1 MINYRQGGGRMLCS
15 KCKLRIGKIEIQR
28 TEDGHLINHV
38 LCDECAKTFEDYDL
52 ETSFSDNNLL
62 TSLIESVQR
71 SPLQVSYILTT
82 TCSSCG
88 MTYGSYRKTGRVGC
102 GKCYESFG
110 EKITPLIQELHG
122 SAVHVGMS
130 PQNYSDYEVVKR
142 QIMSLKSELKIA
154 ISKEEFEK
162 AVALRDEIAVLEES
176 LG

>member
-1 MINYRQGGGRMLCS
+1 MLCT
-15 KCKLRIGKIEIQR
+15 KCNLRIGKIEIQR
-28 TEDGHLINHV
+28 NEDGQNINYI
-38 LCDECAKTFEDYDL
+38 LCDECAKTFENYDL
-52 ETSFSDNNLL
+52 QTSFSDNDLL

-102 GKCYESFG
+102 SKCYESFK
-110 EKITPLIQELHG
+110 EKITPLVQELHG

-130 PQNYSDYEVVKR
+130 PKNFCDYETTKR
-142 QIMSLKSELKIA
+142 KIMALKSELKTV

-162 AVALRDEIAVLEES
+162 AVSLRDEISELEES
-176 LG
+176 LR